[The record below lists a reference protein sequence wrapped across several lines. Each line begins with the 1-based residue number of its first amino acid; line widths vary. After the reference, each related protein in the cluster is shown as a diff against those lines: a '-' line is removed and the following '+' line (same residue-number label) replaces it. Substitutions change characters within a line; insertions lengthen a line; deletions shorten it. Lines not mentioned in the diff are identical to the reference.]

1 MRISDWSSDVC
12 SSDLARRFARL
23 LPHPRPL
30 RGESRSSDV
39 HRHQLFNQCGI
50 ARLTSASGDAAF
62 QAAYLYGRAACDR
75 LGVVECADQS
85 ATAGSN
91 EAAPRIAA
99 LGGHGFH
106 QQVVQY
112 LKGQGGGLLYVDG
125 ARLGGI
131 EPGPPCSLGKRDV
144 QPAHNTGSA
153 SWRERGGK
161 TE

>member
-12 SSDLARRFARL
+12 SSDL
-23 LPHPRPL
+23 
-30 RGESRSSDV
+30 
-39 HRHQLFNQCGI
+39 
-50 ARLTSASGDAAF
+50 
-62 QAAYLYGRAACDR
+62 
-75 LGVVECADQS
+75 ADQS

-131 EPGPPCSLGKRDV
+131 EPGPPCSLRNRDV
-144 QPAHNTGSA
+144 QPAHMIDQAELARRCARPDATLPDFVHARGRLLAATGHPGEEAEIALA
-153 SWRERGGK
+153 SCRE
-161 TE
+161 TACTYV